1 MKKKRKT
8 VFKYCKC
15 GCGELVYRGKKFI
28 SGHNF
33 RNKKHTKAAKEKIRK
48 ARIAVLKKKEDD
60 SKAHHLFFPK
70 KKRKEAEGEY
80 RFRKFEYFCEHYVA
94 HVHGRWAGKPVRLM
108 GWQRKILHKLIGTL
122 GKNGK
127 RIYRFLFLHIG
138 RKNGKTFLVCLLIL
152 YWLAEE
158 SRRDPAAEIA
168 SCANT
173 RDQSIKTIFRTARL
187 MVERSKELSQLIK
200 IKKVPASMENRLT
213 NALYEPLSADAKH
226 QLGQNNSLAIFDET
240 HGQPN
245 DELWN
250 AMKTSQ
256 SAREEPLFISIST
269 SGDSRASFY
278 YSIYEYMKKI
288 LKDPKVDPT
297 ALILIYEV
305 PEELDWRDPK
315 NFLMANPAMGDKDE
329 EGFRSKEELKL
340 FLKDAIEGEGE
351 AGFRQFYLNQW
362 AQHGQRTLV
371 SLDKWDLCKVEDLEL
386 TPDMKECRVVGG
398 LDLSSTTDLTGL
410 AIIIEWVLPE
420 TKAKIWIT
428 FTFAWLAGENL
439 NECSKRD
446 KLPYEKWERDEVIFF
461 DGKPVIQIEAV
472 LDILAK
478 LKAYFPKFEKIGYD
492 PYLIAKE
499 PMGENEKKVS
509 NSKKESPLKLLEPYF
524 ELIPVPQ
531 QYAFLSP
538 SIKLLKNRILGK
550 TMQHDGNPLLRSC
563 LENARVLEDPSGN
576 IRLDK
581 GKSTAR
587 IDPLVA
593 LTIAGVIAIKE
604 NFNK

>member
-8 VFKYCKC
+8 RIKLPRTLGNF
-15 GCGELVYRGKKFI
+15 
-28 SGHNF
+28 SG
-33 RNKKHTKAAKEKIRK
+33 KKHTKATKEKIRI
-48 ARIAVLKKKEDD
+48 ARIAAIAKKEYD
-60 SKAHHLFFPK
+60 SKPHRLFFS
-70 KKRKEAEGEY
+70 KKRKGESEGDY
-80 RFRKFEYFCEHYVA
+80 RFRKFEDFCRDYVT
-94 HVHGRWAGKPVRLM
+94 HIHGKWAGKPVRLM
-108 GWQRKILHKLIGTL
+108 KWQRKILHKLLGTL
-122 GKNGK
+122 DKNGK
-127 RIYRFLFLHIG
+127 RQYRFLFLHIG

-158 SRRDPAAEIA
+158 SFRDPAAEIA

-245 DELWN
+245 DELWD

-269 SGDSRASFY
+269 AGNSRASFY
-278 YSIYEYMKKI
+278 YTIYEHMKAI
-288 LKDPKVDPT
+288 LKDPKIDPT
-297 ALILIYEV
+297 ALVLIYEV
-305 PEELDWRDPK
+305 DEELDWRDPK
-315 NFLMANPAMGDKDE
+315 HFLMANPAMGDKDE
-329 EGFRSKEELKL
+329 EGFRSKEELQR

-351 AGFRQFYLNQW
+351 GGFRQFYLNQW
-362 AQHGQRTLV
+362 AQHGQRTFV
-371 SLDKWDLCKVEDLEL
+371 SLDKWDLCKVPDLDLIPE
-386 TPDMKECRVVGG
+386 MKECRVVGG
-398 LDLSSTTDLTGL
+398 LDLSDTTDLTGL
-410 AIIIEWVLPE
+410 GIIIEWVLP
-420 TKAKIWIT
+420 KMKIWIT

-439 NECSKRD
+439 NECSRRD
-446 KLPYEKWERDEVIFF
+446 KLPYEKWEREEVVFF
-461 DGKPVIQIEAV
+461 EGKPVIQIEAV
-472 LDILAK
+472 LDILMK
-478 LKAYFPKFEKIGYD
+478 LKSYFPKFEKIGYD

-499 PMGENEKKVS
+499 PMGEDEKKVS

-538 SIKLLKNRILGK
+538 AIKLLKTRILGK
-550 TMQHDGNPLLRSC
+550 TIQHDGNPLLRSC
-563 LENARVLEDPSGN
+563 IENARVLEDPSGN

-604 NFNK
+604 GFNK